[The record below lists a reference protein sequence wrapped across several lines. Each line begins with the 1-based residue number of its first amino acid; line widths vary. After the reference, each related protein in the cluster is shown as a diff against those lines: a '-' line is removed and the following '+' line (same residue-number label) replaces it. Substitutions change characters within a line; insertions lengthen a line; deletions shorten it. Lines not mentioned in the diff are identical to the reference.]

1 MSRSHRPFDENA
13 PASARGSVRDDI
25 LARHEH
31 HLNPRSAVFKDP
43 LTTTYARDGLARD
56 RQTGERTI
64 STLEALERDHGRAAA
79 RSGEIDHATPVLVPG
94 GALQRT
100 SPWSERVAYARA
112 HPYSTPPRRFGL
124 FDDVV
129 GGSGRD
135 RSLEGGGTGSTFA
148 REARRDAA
156 WRRTAS
162 AFGKPGGTSVRSEIG
177 GAVVYRGYGDV
188 IMGTTQSGMRDAR
201 VLEDSNGRGVE
212 RGFGG
217 AATFK
222 RFEKVNIFGDA
233 FKKYVN
239 TRKWDDPKG
248 LSDYKALIASHENG
262 TLAGRS
268 QRAALE
274 KDRASRRDAA
284 TAPTESL
291 SAKHAATIRDMQ
303 ETLRIRREKLNQVLS
318 ASTSSGL
325 EEQLSRL
332 SVEAE
337 EHKRRREREKAA
349 KKFLKPLTAAQL
361 EAVQDALRAPSTQ
374 ILASGSFVGQGALDA
389 TGKDI
394 ATLKTGTWL
403 NDEVANFAIGLLSQR
418 AINSMPKG
426 ETQPKV
432 HFFSTFFINKLYQD
446 SNMYDYSNV
455 RRWTLPKK
463 LKYDVLRCEKI
474 FVPIHQS
481 VHWVLAEIDT
491 RKKRISYYDSLLGE
505 SGVAV
510 KNLKRWLIDEAK
522 NKLNEDWDP
531 DEWIEAYPKDIP
543 LQKNGCDCGVFMIK
557 YADYLSA
564 GAELAFSQ
572 KHMEYFRR
580 RLVWDIVSVGV
591 R

>member
-1 MSRSHRPFDENA
+1 
-13 PASARGSVRDDI
+13 
-25 LARHEH
+25 
-31 HLNPRSAVFKDP
+31 
-43 LTTTYARDGLARD
+43 
-56 RQTGERTI
+56 
-64 STLEALERDHGRAAA
+64 
-79 RSGEIDHATPVLVPG
+79 
-94 GALQRT
+94 
-100 SPWSERVAYARA
+100 
-112 HPYSTPPRRFGL
+112 
-124 FDDVV
+124 
-129 GGSGRD
+129 
-135 RSLEGGGTGSTFA
+135 
-148 REARRDAA
+148 
-156 WRRTAS
+156 
-162 AFGKPGGTSVRSEIG
+162 
-177 GAVVYRGYGDV
+177 
-188 IMGTTQSGMRDAR
+188 
-201 VLEDSNGRGVE
+201 
-212 RGFGG
+212 
-217 AATFK
+217 
-222 RFEKVNIFGDA
+222 
-233 FKKYVN
+233 
-239 TRKWDDPKG
+239 
-248 LSDYKALIASHENG
+248 
-262 TLAGRS
+262 
-268 QRAALE
+268 
-274 KDRASRRDAA
+274 
-284 TAPTESL
+284 
-291 SAKHAATIRDMQ
+291 
-303 ETLRIRREKLNQVLS
+303 
-318 ASTSSGL
+318 
-325 EEQLSRL
+325 L

>member
-1 MSRSHRPFDENA
+1 
-13 PASARGSVRDDI
+13 
-25 LARHEH
+25 
-31 HLNPRSAVFKDP
+31 
-43 LTTTYARDGLARD
+43 
-56 RQTGERTI
+56 
-64 STLEALERDHGRAAA
+64 
-79 RSGEIDHATPVLVPG
+79 
-94 GALQRT
+94 
-100 SPWSERVAYARA
+100 
-112 HPYSTPPRRFGL
+112 
-124 FDDVV
+124 
-129 GGSGRD
+129 
-135 RSLEGGGTGSTFA
+135 
-148 REARRDAA
+148 
-156 WRRTAS
+156 
-162 AFGKPGGTSVRSEIG
+162 
-177 GAVVYRGYGDV
+177 
-188 IMGTTQSGMRDAR
+188 MRDAR
-201 VLEDSNGRGVE
+201 VLEDSNGRDVE

-432 HFFSTFFINKLYQD
+432 HFSAPFSSTSCTRIATCTTTRTSEDGRCRRSSSTTCCAAKKSSYRFINPCTGCSLR
-446 SNMYDYSNV
+446 SIRARSASV
-455 RRWTLPKK
+455 TTTL
-463 LKYDVLRCEKI
+463 
-474 FVPIHQS
+474 S
-481 VHWVLAEIDT
+481 
-491 RKKRISYYDSLLGE
+491 
-505 SGVAV
+505 
-510 KNLKRWLIDEAK
+510 
-522 NKLNEDWDP
+522 
-531 DEWIEAYPKDIP
+531 
-543 LQKNGCDCGVFMIK
+543 
-557 YADYLSA
+557 SA
-564 GAELAFSQ
+564 RAAS
-572 KHMEYFRR
+572 R
-580 RLVWDIVSVGV
+580 
-591 R
+591 